1 MYNKVYTTEFV
12 LRTETS
18 WFLKVKVFLFKGN
31 WQWDSHR
38 NLLYFWRNQWN
49 GQVSKNFQVHLQ
61 IKFCLHLRGRNTFE
75 GYILTNI
82 IDNFKWEKVNL
93 LKNYLNENLI
103 CNFWNKYGLEM
114 IIHCQALVQVISGS
128 FKGCNTEFIYSLFF
142 GNNYLKSSINSKS
155 WVSFEICWFWG
166 FQNWPYFWYLV
177 K

>member
-1 MYNKVYTTEFV
+1 M
-12 LRTETS
+12 LRAETS
-18 WFLKVKVFLFKGN
+18 LFLKIKVFLFKGN

-114 IIHCQALVQVISGS
+114 IIHCQALVQVISWWTVKVLISRSTSRRDLDQGLVAIIAPHTL
-128 FKGCNTEFIYSLFF
+128 KLF
-142 GNNYLKSSINSKS
+142 
-155 WVSFEICWFWG
+155 WAE
-166 FQNWPYFWYLV
+166 
-177 K
+177 